1 MVSSQGVRQLCPEG
15 VFTSAPAGSDS
26 NRTAA
31 VGGDEFR
38 KFRLGTDA
46 EQAATVNPHA
56 MTAMTRLIITPP
68 LWRLRAAIPR
78 TRPCRTA
85 REGSTHRKQ
94 SARYGLKCDGDKV
107 QWGYGYPAD
116 ALATST
122 AAVGKPVSARRE
134 PRAGGAAEIQRVVEN
149 APRRPDVT
157 NTACLVSCDTQVM
170 NCRNACVVVGPTIG
184 AANPAGTRP
193 SSTAWLR
200 PTNCPTSRI
209 LVTAGLE

>member
-26 NRTAA
+26 NRTSA

-78 TRPCRTA
+78 A
-85 REGSTHRKQ
+85 H
-94 SARYGLKCDGDKV
+94 
-107 QWGYGYPAD
+107 
-116 ALATST
+116 
-122 AAVGKPVSARRE
+122 
-134 PRAGGAAEIQRVVEN
+134 
-149 APRRPDVT
+149 
-157 NTACLVSCDTQVM
+157 
-170 NCRNACVVVGPTIG
+170 
-184 AANPAGTRP
+184 
-193 SSTAWLR
+193 
-200 PTNCPTSRI
+200 
-209 LVTAGLE
+209 AGLHATGPPAESKRKVWPKV

>member
-1 MVSSQGVRQLCPEG
+1 MRAAAMIGCDSEAALVVSSEIIVRRWCRRARTAYRADVNGGAADATAGRFLIFFFAGTAGIVWSATWTGFGVSFGEEKTDPSSERTDTVSDWYPASAKVTESSGATWMVSSQGVRQLCPEG

-78 TRPCRTA
+78 TRPRRTA
-85 REGSTHRKQ
+85 RERS
-94 SARYGLKCDGDKV
+94 
-107 QWGYGYPAD
+107 
-116 ALATST
+116 
-122 AAVGKPVSARRE
+122 
-134 PRAGGAAEIQRVVEN
+134 
-149 APRRPDVT
+149 
-157 NTACLVSCDTQVM
+157 
-170 NCRNACVVVGPTIG
+170 PTKSKAQGI
-184 AANPAGTRP
+184 A
-193 SSTAWLR
+193 
-200 PTNCPTSRI
+200 
-209 LVTAGLE
+209 

>member
-26 NRTAA
+26 
-31 VGGDEFR
+31 
-38 KFRLGTDA
+38 K
-46 EQAATVNPHA
+46 QAATVNPHA

-85 REGSTHRKQ
+85 RERSTHRKQ

-122 AAVGKPVSARRE
+122 AAVGKPVSAGRLV
-134 PRAGGAAEIQRVVEN
+134 PVAGRGC
-149 APRRPDVT
+149 T
-157 NTACLVSCDTQVM
+157 
-170 NCRNACVVVGPTIG
+170 G
-184 AANPAGTRP
+184 
-193 SSTAWLR
+193 
-200 PTNCPTSRI
+200 
-209 LVTAGLE
+209 

>member
-78 TRPCRTA
+78 TRPCRTE
-85 REGSTHRKQ
+85 RERSTHRKQ

-122 AAVGKPVSARRE
+122 TAVGKPVSAGRE
-134 PRAGGAAEIQRVVEN
+134 PRAGSPAGHQRRKRGAAGCTAPQTVVTALLVSAMGNTVTASGTKAAICGVAEIQRVVEN
-149 APRRPDVT
+149 APRRPDVS
-157 NTACLVSCDTQVM
+157 NSIAPF
-170 NCRNACVVVGPTIG
+170 A
-184 AANPAGTRP
+184 
-193 SSTAWLR
+193 
-200 PTNCPTSRI
+200 
-209 LVTAGLE
+209 

>member
-78 TRPCRTA
+78 TRPCRTV

-107 QWGYGYPAD
+107 QWDMVTRQMPTFGAHR
-116 ALATST
+116 ASRR
-122 AAVGKPVSARRE
+122 AV
-134 PRAGGAAEIQRVVEN
+134 AG
-149 APRRPDVT
+149 
-157 NTACLVSCDTQVM
+157 
-170 NCRNACVVVGPTIG
+170 
-184 AANPAGTRP
+184 ANPSGD
-193 SSTAWLR
+193 
-200 PTNCPTSRI
+200 
-209 LVTAGLE
+209 

>member
-116 ALATST
+116 ADLGADRASRRFRR
-122 AAVGKPVSARRE
+122 AV
-134 PRAGGAAEIQRVVEN
+134 AGA
-149 APRRPDVT
+149 D
-157 NTACLVSCDTQVM
+157 
-170 NCRNACVVVGPTIG
+170 
-184 AANPAGTRP
+184 P
-193 SSTAWLR
+193 S
-200 PTNCPTSRI
+200 
-209 LVTAGLE
+209 GD